1 MKLNVKA
8 LALASGLLW
17 GGTVCFA
24 TLWLIALGYDGAV
37 IRQLDHF
44 YLGYTFSVV
53 GAFVGL
59 VYGFVDGAIGGALLA
74 WLYNKFAA

>member
-17 GGTVCFA
+17 GGTVCVA
-24 TLWLIALGYDGAV
+24 TLWLIALGHQGTM

-44 YLGYTFSVV
+44 YLGYTFSVA

-74 WLYNKFAA
+74 WLYNRFTA